1 MKREIDRYTQTVEA
15 GSNVCGGSRNSHAH
29 SRQRTVVTI
38 GCERSWGS
46 VSAVTHGG
54 KLAAKA
60 LKAAGVECVFT
71 LSGGHVMGIYDGCL
85 DENIEVVD
93 VRHEQAAVHAADA
106 WARLHPGKVGV
117 AILTAGPGVT
127 DGVTGVANAWRAN
140 SPILVIGGQGPFRHT
155 RRGSLQEMDHV
166 SLMRPVSKWAD
177 SCYQTPRIAE
187 YIESAIRS
195 ALSGIPGPAF
205 LEIPTDVLHG
215 KIDLAE
221 VTIPEFRD
229 YRVASAAPGHLISEA
244 IDLVNRAERPMV
256 MAGTSLK
263 WSEGGDQL
271 AAFLDTTGI
280 PCFVNG
286 MARGEIS
293 WDHPS
298 FLSLT
303 RKEALENADLVI
315 LAGTPLD
322 FRMKF
327 GRSIPSGASIVQ
339 MDLEQTLI
347 GDNRGVDIGLVGNL
361 GLNFESMSADIK
373 ERGVAIDVFAYRDQ
387 LRQRETE
394 LDAERRSRMDS
405 DETPIDPLRLC
416 RDIANAVTDDM
427 IVIGDGGDIVA
438 QASKVINVPREGTWM
453 DPGPLGTLGVGMP
466 FALAAQKAYPDKRVL
481 IVYGDGSFGL
491 NGFEYDTAVRF
502 DLPIVGVVG
511 NDAAWGQ
518 MMRPQGMLYG
528 KDRLVAVELNRTRY
542 DKVVE
547 ALGGHGEHVTEA
559 EEIAPAIARA
569 FASGKPALVNVEIRQ
584 DRGEMKGST
593 YV

>member
-1 MKREIDRYTQTVEA
+1 MA
-15 GSNVCGGSRNSHAH
+15 
-29 SRQRTVVTI
+29 
-38 GCERSWGS
+38 
-46 VSAVTHGG
+46 HGG
-54 KLAAKA
+54 KLVAKV
-60 LKAAGVECVFT
+60 LKAAGVDCVFT

-85 DENIEVVD
+85 DEGIEVVD

-166 SLMRPVSKWAD
+166 ALIKPISKWAEA
-177 SCYQTPRIAE
+177 CYQTSRIGE
-187 YIESAIRS
+187 YMEVGIRA
-195 ALSGIPGPAF
+195 ALSGVPGPAF
-205 LEIPTDVLHG
+205 LEIPMDVLHG
-215 KIDLAE
+215 EVDLE
-221 VTIPEFRD
+221 EIRVPKFRD
-229 YRVASAAPGHLISEA
+229 YRVASTSPRHLI
-244 IDLVNRAERPMV
+244 AESVELLSKAATPMV

-263 WSEGGDQL
+263 WSEGGEHL
-271 AAFLDTTGI
+271 ANFLQKTGI

-303 RKEALENADLVI
+303 RKEALEKSDLVI

-327 GRSIPSGASIVQ
+327 GRSIPPTAAIIQ
-339 MDLEQTLI
+339 MDIDETLI
-347 GDNRGVDIGLVGNL
+347 GDNRAADLGLVGNI
-361 GLNFESMSADIK
+361 GMNFQLMTQEIED
-373 ERGVAIDVFAYRDQ
+373 RDVVVDVSRYRDQ
-387 LRQRETE
+387 LREREQQ
-394 LDAERRSRMDS
+394 LDNARRDQMDS
-405 DETPIDPLRLC
+405 EEVPIDPLRLC
-416 RDIANAVTDDM
+416 REIASCVSDDM

-438 QASKVINVPREGTWM
+438 QASKVIQVPRNGTWM

-466 FALAAQKAYPDKRVL
+466 FALAAQKAHPDKRVL

-491 NGFEYDTAVRF
+491 NGFEFDTAVRF
-502 DLPIVGVVG
+502 DLPIVGIVG

-518 MMRPQGMLYG
+518 MMRPQEMLYG
-528 KDRLVAVELNRTRY
+528 EDRLVAVELNRTRY
-542 DKVVE
+542 DLVVE
-547 ALGGHGEHVTEA
+547 ALGGHGEHVVA
-559 EEIAPAIARA
+559 PGEIAPAITRA
-569 FASGKPALVNVEIRQ
+569 FESGKPALVNVEIRQ
-584 DRGEMKGST
+584 DRTGMKGST